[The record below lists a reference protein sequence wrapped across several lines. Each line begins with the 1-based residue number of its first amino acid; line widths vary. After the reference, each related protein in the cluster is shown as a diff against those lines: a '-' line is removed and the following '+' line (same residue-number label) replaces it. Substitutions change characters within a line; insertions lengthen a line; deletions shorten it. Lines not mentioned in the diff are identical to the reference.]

1 MKFFKKYI
9 LTFISGIILASLFY
23 LFNSLIPG
31 INSTRNVIRIVAS
44 GVYFSFYLLLIRVID
59 DIHDYPTD
67 IINKKNVFKIKTL
80 YALLIL
86 FLVILL
92 TISIISSL
100 GYQHDWITL
109 EMELINCRETLI
121 CHLRIRMEK

>member
-9 LTFISGIILASLFY
+9 LTFISGIILASLLY
-23 LFNSLIPG
+23 LFNSLIPS

-80 YALLIL
+80 YALLIV
-86 FLVILL
+86 FIVIVL
-92 TISIISSL
+92 TISIISSV
-100 GYQHDWITL
+100 
-109 EMELINCRETLI
+109 C
-121 CHLRIRMEK
+121 